1 VKFVVPTSPKILIFT
16 PHFSTCPVQP
26 GSLTSQ
32 AKQSN
37 GPPRHRCD
45 FFRTRKRV
53 REGGGGGVGLWEGQ
67 RDGMMVELE
76 LKGRYRG
83 GVQPVRGRLNLRL
96 LLR

>member
-1 VKFVVPTSPKILIFT
+1 M
-16 PHFSTCPVQP
+16 
-26 GSLTSQ
+26 
-32 AKQSN
+32 
-37 GPPRHRCD
+37 
-45 FFRTRKRV
+45 

-67 RDGMMVELE
+67 RDGLMVELE

>member
-1 VKFVVPTSPKILIFT
+1 MRF
-16 PHFSTCPVQP
+16 FSNPEESEGRRGGRGGTVG
-26 GSLTSQ
+26 GS
-32 AKQSN
+32 
-37 GPPRHRCD
+37 
-45 FFRTRKRV
+45 
-53 REGGGGGVGLWEGQ
+53 EQ

>member
-1 VKFVVPTSPKILIFT
+1 MRF
-16 PHFSTCPVQP
+16 FSNPEE
-26 GSLTSQ
+26 S
-32 AKQSN
+32 
-37 GPPRHRCD
+37 
-45 FFRTRKRV
+45 
-53 REGGGGGVGLWEGQ
+53 EGRRGGGGVGLWEGQ